1 VEVLLK
7 GTHENN
13 VFDERTVSF
22 TLGEGFLQNI
32 PEGFVVICIFYLIN
46 LFEF

>member
-1 VEVLLK
+1 MEVLLK

-32 PEGFVVICIFYLIN
+32 PEGFGVIFVF
-46 LFEF
+46 LFNWFV